1 MKDKDLKIIQENY
14 KIVKQNIAQE
24 PYYLSMREAVLSWAK
39 RYSDHSDNDKG
50 AYLFEIVRNTMI
62 DQKLS
67 RLQAYA
73 LVGLIVE
80 LIYDANYMN
89 DEIDSFIDNSLFSR
103 INGDGDSK
111 YTFSFPDDPL
121 DEDPQQYAWSN
132 KWKLWRENK

>member
-1 MKDKDLKIIQENY
+1 MKDGDLEIIQENY
-14 KIVKQNIAQE
+14 KIVERSIAQE
-24 PYYLSMREAVLSWAK
+24 PYYLNMKEEVLSWAK
-39 RYSDHSDNDKG
+39 RYSDHNDKG

-62 DQKLS
+62 NQKLS

-80 LIYDANYMN
+80 LIYDADYMN

-103 INGDGDSK
+103 INGDGNSK

-132 KWKLWRENK
+132 KWKFWQK